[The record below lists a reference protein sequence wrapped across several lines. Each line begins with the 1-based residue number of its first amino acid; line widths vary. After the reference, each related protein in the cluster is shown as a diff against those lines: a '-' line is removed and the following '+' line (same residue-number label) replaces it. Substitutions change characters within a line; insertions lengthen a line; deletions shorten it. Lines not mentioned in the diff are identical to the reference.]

1 PNWRGVA
8 QPVQLQPWE
17 RREAIEFL
25 RKRTG
30 MEETEAARMLAA
42 ALGDLPLALEQAG
55 ACIEQARITV
65 GQYLERFQTHRR
77 ELMQITQPGTDY
89 SETVATTW
97 EISFNKIGGA
107 SRVSKD
113 LQSLISFLAP
123 DDIPRDLLKAG
134 VKTLPYPLAGGV
146 IDA

>member
-1 PNWRGVA
+1 MTSRNPNWRGVA
-8 QPVQLQPWE
+8 QPLHLRPWE
-17 RREAIEFL
+17 RQEAVEFL

-30 MEETEAARMLAA
+30 MDTGEAAKMLAE

-97 EISFNKIGGA
+97 DINFNKIGGA
-107 SRVSKD
+107 SRVCKD
-113 LQSLISFLAP
+113 LLNLISFLAP
-123 DDIPRDLLKAG
+123 DSIPRDLLKSG
-134 VKTLPYPLAGGV
+134 QK
-146 IDA
+146 